1 MPLRTEFEASL
12 FRAVARKK
20 SIDAKF
26 DLRRINID
34 IPTIGR
40 ADRGQRA

>member
-12 FRAVARKK
+12 FRAIACKQ

-26 DLRRINID
+26 DLRRIKINIPP
-34 IPTIGR
+34 IER
-40 ADRGQRA
+40 AD